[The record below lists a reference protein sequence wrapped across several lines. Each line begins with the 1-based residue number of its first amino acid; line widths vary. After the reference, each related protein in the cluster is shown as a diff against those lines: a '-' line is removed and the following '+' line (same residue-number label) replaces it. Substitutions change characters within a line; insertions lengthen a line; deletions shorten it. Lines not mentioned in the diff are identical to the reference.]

1 MMAENLAE
9 MVKNETLA
17 PEVLDT
23 PIEEVVA
30 APETPAIE
38 TPVVEEIPARSVTIS
53 TLPEWFTKYSEAG
66 EVKAVKIAIKGVN
79 TDNILIVSFPTGEK
93 LEDESLVKDVELF
106 KRANKIPALDLP
118 ASTVNIYS
126 NSFRMI
132 QEYEGVFI
140 KVYGLKTNIILSFCI
155 NVNGL
160 LIPFETSKVK
170 RKEKYVV
177 IPQPSQ
183 EILDKL
189 AINLGKPADLE
200 ALELRYKQS
209 KGVEGIATNLDAI
222 KWLLDKQ
229 ATIADINHHLQIDTV
244 VTQVLA

>member
-1 MMAENLAE
+1 MMDNLAE
-9 MVKNETLA
+9 MVKTETLA
-17 PEVLDT
+17 PETLDT
-23 PIEEVVA
+23 PAEETA
-30 APETPAIE
+30 APTEEAPVAE
-38 TPVVEEIPARSVTIS
+38 APVVEEAPARSVVIS
-53 TLPEWFTKYSEAG
+53 TLPEWFTKYAEAG

-140 KVYGLKTNIILSFCI
+140 KAYGLKTNIILSFCI

-170 RKEKYVV
+170 RKEKYVIV
-177 IPQPSQ
+177 PQPSQ
-183 EILDKL
+183 ELLDRL
-189 AINLGKPADLE
+189 AINLGQPADLE

-209 KGVEGIATNLDAI
+209 KGVEGVNTNLDAV

-244 VTQVLA
+244 VMQVLA